1 MSSPAGYISLLN
13 GLGMRELLDGPMC
26 SITCSGVMPGC
37 KVMILALFS
46 RVTSEKS
53 LKPTIVAKHPL
64 KMADAASNPMVVAR
78 SRIFVPLPISSGA
91 TLNMCPASLFTPGVP
106 DPKKN
111 SVKFSTHSRRLKW
124 NGLDHPN

>member
-46 RVTSEKS
+46 RVTSEKF
-53 LKPTIVAKHPL
+53 LNPIVAKHPL
-64 KMADAASNPMVVAR
+64 KMADVASNPMVVPR
-78 SRIFVPLPISSGA
+78 SRIFIPFPISSGA
-91 TLNMCPASLFTPGVP
+91 TLNMCPASLFTLGIP